1 MKYKKQLLRAA
12 IFSVIVLFCFNLEA
26 QSLQIDQL
34 GELSNINQ
42 ALQSNAEN
50 EPVLQEDE
58 ITDDPVLNLQ
68 NIKNKCRLRDEIS
81 IAKYSIICEQI
92 KELEKESLIYK
103 PKDFKFI
110 VQQKNLDHNL
120 KLKNFYKIV

>member
-68 NIKNKCRLRDEIS
+68 NIKK
-81 IAKYSIICEQI
+81 
-92 KELEKESLIYK
+92 
-103 PKDFKFI
+103 
-110 VQQKNLDHNL
+110 
-120 KLKNFYKIV
+120 